1 MFANLKIPIT
11 SILSTP
17 TLENLNL
24 NEDDDDNAGLSFC
37 WPTQTSGI
45 FHVIPLANGSQLI
58 LTVSEPYFWQFQ
70 QGTNIVRN
78 AHNYW
83 PFLAPKIAMTYIC
96 RIYEHVNTDTDAD
109 IDTVYLKRLAR
120 AIDFAQKKHAYPIT
134 VIVVIR
140 KTLLSLK
147 GSNDFL
153 DTFLTPF
160 DTKIGLFEI
169 PQSSSSS
176 SSATRNNINY
186 RDELKSSNND
196 DDDNNNNDDDEK
208 KKSGSIDTT
217 FWHLLYRKFRILSG
231 PCIYMSVLEKM
242 KKCLLTASMNCSRE
256 IRCKSFVY
264 PQQQQQQQQ
273 NIDKINTGERDYYHV
288 YIPFIKE
295 ERLQL
300 DSSTNDTQCPSGGHG
315 VVAKITPANRSMSR
329 HPQIQNIQTN
339 NVQKILCN
347 IYNWTNA
354 LCQLNDSGEID
365 EYLRSKVLFQD
376 FNLSMLDHVDCLKIK
391 ITNNTGNEILYAT
404 SRAIKSQIKDLA
416 KWTLDEFFIAWPWY
430 IYKTMCANKLSC
442 DFYSF
447 INTLFGSWRQTI
459 GYQLE
464 CLDIDE
470 STTDSDSSYSSDDD
484 GNGGNEDYFDI
495 DKTYGCKIPI
505 VVPQKEENSFSTK
518 NFLFRNRQVYYK
530 VTTDPDLPNVYYF
543 INLTQLARYNDIFFV
558 YESLVYKIRF
568 EFFKSRAYII
578 YQTLDS
584 HHIDYTVLFRDS
596 VVNQQLMEQIVA
608 RLGLDMV
615 EPRSKQVKCYDKTSL
630 IMFSHRPE
638 IKQQN
643 PNSIGGNS
651 ISQRVGQQKRA
662 KKWPG
667 IEAIETSDYL
677 DIDETTDF
685 VLNTTSQDSHTAM
698 FNIHI
703 SSSSSSSSSDTD
715 VVVYEIDKTL
725 DVNAVH
731 NKICKKQHYKSCE
744 FLSVIVKSHYSI
756 VVRLYSAVAENYE
769 KEGKFFTTNCYKQPI
784 DPTKSF

>member
-37 WPTQTSGI
+37 WPTQASGI

-70 QGTNIVRN
+70 QGTTTTTTTTVRN

-83 PFLAPKIAMTYIC
+83 PFLAPKVTMTYIC
-96 RIYEHVNTDTDAD
+96 RIYEHINTDAD
-109 IDTVYLKRLAR
+109 IDAVYLKKLAR

-140 KTLLSLK
+140 KTLLDLN
-147 GSNDFL
+147 GNHVFL
-153 DTFLTPF
+153 ATFLSHF
-160 DTKIGLFEI
+160 DTKNGLFEI
-169 PQSSSSS
+169 PQSSSS
-176 SSATRNNINY
+176 
-186 RDELKSSNND
+186 ND
-196 DDDNNNNDDDEK
+196 DNVDDEK
-208 KKSGSIDTT
+208 STT
-217 FWHLLYRKFRILSG
+217 FWHLLYRKFRILPG

-256 IRCKSFVY
+256 ICCESFVY
-264 PQQQQQQQQ
+264 PPRHQ

-300 DSSTNDTQCPSGGHG
+300 DSSSSANDTQCPSGGHG

-376 FNLSMLDHVDCLKIK
+376 FNLSMLDYVDCLKIK

-416 KWTLDEFFIAWPWY
+416 KWTIDEFFIAWPWY

-447 INTLFGSWRQTI
+447 INTLFGTWRQTI

-470 STTDSDSSYSSDDD
+470 STTDSVSSSDDD
-484 GNGGNEDYFDI
+484 DNEDYFDI

-518 NFLFRNRQVYYK
+518 NFHFRNRQVYYK
-530 VTTDPDLPNVYYF
+530 VTTDPDLPNDYYF

-615 EPRSKQVKCYDKTSL
+615 EAQPRSKQVKCYDKTSL
-630 IMFSHRPE
+630 VMFSHRPE
-638 IKQQN
+638 IKHQD
-643 PNSIGGNS
+643 PNSIGSN
-651 ISQRVGQQKRA
+651 SQRVDVQKRA

-667 IEAIETSDYL
+667 IEAIEASDYL
-677 DIDETTDF
+677 DIDVTTDF

-698 FNIHI
+698 FNIHL
-703 SSSSSSSSSDTD
+703 SSSVTD

-725 DVNAVH
+725 DVNAMH
-731 NKICKKQHYKSCE
+731 NKICKKQHFKSCE